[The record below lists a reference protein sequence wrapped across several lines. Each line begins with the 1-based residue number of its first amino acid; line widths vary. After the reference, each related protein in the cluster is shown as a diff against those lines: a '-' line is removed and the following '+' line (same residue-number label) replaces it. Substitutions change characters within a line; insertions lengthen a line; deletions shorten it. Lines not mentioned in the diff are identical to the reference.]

1 MSFNTSISGLNAAQK
16 DLSVTGNNIANAK
29 STGFKK
35 SRAEFGDIY
44 AVSAFGNSKT
54 AVGQG
59 VINQAVTQQFS
70 QGNLEFTDN
79 SLDLAISGQGFFAFQ
94 PSLDNAESV
103 FSRAGALGVN
113 KDGYL
118 VNQAGEYLKALPVNE
133 NGTLQSTS
141 LATSSPVQLP
151 VAAGAPQATTEASL
165 SLNLPAG
172 VDAPPAINNDGTG
185 FDAGDPDS
193 YNQANSQRVYDS
205 LGNPHTLTSYFVKQP
220 PLVADGTG
228 GTRAYDPDPAGAG
241 DVPSDIVNENT
252 WDVHYQ
258 IDDQDFTDMSS
269 QVVAFDSSGS
279 FQSSSP
285 ANPILVSELGANLGT
300 GAGDLNVSM
309 TFRQDSTQYNG
320 PFNVADQSADGNT
333 TGQLTGI
340 SVGTDGLIRASY
352 TNGESIP
359 LGKVALVDFRNPQ
372 GLKQV
377 GDNQWIESIDSGE
390 PLAGEAGTGTFG
402 SIQGGALE
410 TSNTDLTQELVNLI
424 TAQRNFQA
432 NSRAIEANKT
442 LSDTIIG
449 IR

>member
-16 DLSVTGNNIANAK
+16 DLNVTSNNIANAK

-59 VINQAVTQQFS
+59 VINQAVTQQFA

-79 SLDLAISGQGFFAFQ
+79 SLDLAISGQGFFSFQ
-94 PSLDNAESV
+94 PSLDSSESV

-113 KDGYL
+113 KNGYL
-118 VNQAGEYLKALPVNE
+118 VNQAGEFLKALPVNE

-151 VAAGAPQATTEASL
+151 VAAGAPQATTEGSL

-172 VDAPPAINNDGTG
+172 AETPPVTT
-185 FDAGDPDS
+185 FDPDDPDS
-193 YNQANSQRVYDS
+193 YNQANSQRIYDS
-205 LGNPHTLTSYFVKQP
+205 LGNPHTLTSYFVK
-220 PLVADGTG
+220 TG
-228 GTRAYDPDPAGAG
+228 NP
-241 DVPSDIVNENT
+241 NE
-252 WDVHYQ
+252 WDVYYQ
-258 IDDQDFTDMSS
+258 IDDQPVADMTQQTVTFNTD
-269 QVVAFDSSGS
+269 GS
-279 FQSSSP
+279 FDTAS
-285 ANPILVSELGANLGT
+285 ANPVTVTETGANLGT
-300 GAGDLNVSM
+300 GAGDLSIDM
-309 TFRQDSTQYNG
+309 TFRTDSTQYNG

-402 SIQGGALE
+402 AIQGGALE
-410 TSNTDLTQELVNLI
+410 ASNVDLTSELVNLI

>member
-94 PSLDNAESV
+94 PSLDSSESV

-172 VDAPPAINNDGTG
+172 AETPPVTT
-185 FDAGDPDS
+185 FDPDDPDS
-193 YNQANSQRVYDS
+193 YNQANSQRIYDS
-205 LGNPHTLTSYFVKQP
+205 LGNPHTMTSYFVKT
-220 PLVADGTG
+220 GT
-228 GTRAYDPDPAGAG
+228 P
-241 DVPSDIVNENT
+241 NE
-252 WDVHYQ
+252 WDVYYQ
-258 IDDQDFTDMSS
+258 IDDQPVGDMTQQTVTFNTD
-269 QVVAFDSSGS
+269 GS
-279 FQSSSP
+279 FDTAS
-285 ANPILVSELGANLGT
+285 ANPVTVTETGANLGT
-300 GAGDLNVSM
+300 GAGDLSIDM
-309 TFRQDSTQYNG
+309 TFRTDSTQYNG

-402 SIQGGALE
+402 AIQGGALE

>member
-16 DLSVTGNNIANAK
+16 DLNVTSNNIANAK

-59 VINQAVTQQFS
+59 VLNQAVTQQFS

-94 PSLDNAESV
+94 KALDNSESV
-103 FSRAGALGVN
+103 FTRAGALGVN
-113 KDGYL
+113 KNGYL
-118 VNQAGEYLKALPVNE
+118 VNQSGEFLQALPVNE

-141 LATSSPVQLP
+141 LATASPVQLP
-151 VAAGAPQATTEASL
+151 VAAGAPQATSEASL
-165 SLNLPAG
+165 SVNLPAG
-172 VDAPPAINNDGTG
+172 ADTPPVTT
-185 FDAGDPDS
+185 FDPDDPDS
-193 YNQANSQRVYDS
+193 YNQANSQRIYDS
-205 LGNPHTLTSYFVKQP
+205 LGNPHTLTSYFIKT
-220 PLVADGTG
+220 GT
-228 GTRAYDPDPAGAG
+228 P
-241 DVPSDIVNENT
+241 NE
-252 WDVHYQ
+252 WDVYYQ
-258 IDDQDFTDMSS
+258 IDDQAVGAMTQQTVTFNTD
-269 QVVAFDSSGS
+269 GS
-279 FQSSSP
+279 FNTAS
-285 ANPILVSELGANLGT
+285 ANPVTVTETGANLGT
-300 GAGDLNVSM
+300 GAGDLSIDM
-309 TFRQDSTQYNG
+309 TFRTDSTQYNG
-320 PFNVADQSADGNT
+320 PFNIADQSADGNT

-352 TNGESIP
+352 TNGETIP

-377 GDNQWIESIDSGE
+377 GDNSWIESIDSGE
-390 PLAGEAGTGTFG
+390 PLGGEAGTGTFG
-402 SIQGGALE
+402 AIQGGALE
-410 TSNTDLTQELVNLI
+410 ASNVDLTAELVNLI

>member
-16 DLSVTGNNIANAK
+16 DLNVTSNNIANAK

-94 PSLDNAESV
+94 PSLDNSESV

-118 VNQAGEYLKALPVNE
+118 VNQAGEFLKALPVNE

-141 LATSSPVQLP
+141 LATASPVQLP

-165 SLNLPAG
+165 SVNLPAG
-172 VDAPPAINNDGTG
+172 ASTPPVTT
-185 FDAGDPDS
+185 FDPDDPDS
-193 YNQANSQRVYDS
+193 YNQANSQRIYDS
-205 LGNPHTLTSYFVKQP
+205 LGNPHTLTSYFIKT
-220 PLVADGTG
+220 GT
-228 GTRAYDPDPAGAG
+228 A
-241 DVPSDIVNENT
+241 NE
-252 WDVHYQ
+252 WEVYYQ
-258 IDDQDFTDMSS
+258 IDDQAVGAMTQQTVTFNTD
-269 QVVAFDSSGS
+269 GS
-279 FQSSSP
+279 FSSAS
-285 ANPILVSELGANLGT
+285 ANPVTVTETGANLGT
-300 GAGDLNVSM
+300 GAADLSIDM
-309 TFRQDSTQYNG
+309 TFRTDSTQFNG
-320 PFNVADQSADGNT
+320 PFNIADQSANGNT

-402 SIQGGALE
+402 AIQGGALE
-410 TSNTDLTQELVNLI
+410 TSNVDLTAELVNLI

>member
-16 DLSVTGNNIANAK
+16 DLNVTSNNIANAK

-59 VINQAVTQQFS
+59 VLNQAVTQQFS

-94 PSLDNAESV
+94 KALDNSEAV
-103 FSRAGALGVN
+103 FTRAGALGVN
-113 KDGYL
+113 KNGYL
-118 VNQAGEYLKALPVNE
+118 VNQSGEYLQALPVNE

-141 LATSSPVQLP
+141 LATASPVQLP
-151 VAAGAPQATTEASL
+151 VAAGAPQATTEAAISV
-165 SLNLPAG
+165 NLPAG
-172 VDAPPAINNDGTG
+172 ADTPPVTT
-185 FDAGDPDS
+185 FDPDDPDS
-193 YNQANSQRVYDS
+193 YNQANSQRIYDS
-205 LGNPHTLTSYFVKQP
+205 LGNPHTLTSYFVKN
-220 PLVADGTG
+220 
-228 GTRAYDPDPAGAG
+228 DPAVTGV
-241 DVPSDIVNENT
+241 DNQWSVY
-252 WDVHYQ
+252 YQ
-258 IDDQDFTDMSS
+258 IDDQPVADMTQQTVEFNTD
-269 QVVAFDSSGS
+269 GS
-279 FQSSSP
+279 FSTAD
-285 ANPILVSELGANLGT
+285 ANPVTVSETGANLGT
-300 GAGDLNVSM
+300 GAGDLSIAM
-309 TFRQDSTQYNG
+309 TFRTDSTQYNG

-352 TNGESIP
+352 TNGETIP

-377 GDNQWIESIDSGE
+377 GDNSWIESIDSGE
-390 PLAGEAGTGTFG
+390 PLGGEAGSGTFG
-402 SIQGGALE
+402 AIQGGALE
-410 TSNTDLTQELVNLI
+410 ASNVDLTAELVNLI

>member
-16 DLSVTGNNIANAK
+16 DLNVTSNNIANAK

-59 VINQAVTQQFS
+59 VINQAVTQQFA

-94 PSLDNAESV
+94 PSLDSSESV

-113 KDGYL
+113 KNGYL
-118 VNQAGEYLKALPVNE
+118 VNQAGEFLKALPVNE

-151 VAAGAPQATTEASL
+151 VAAGAPQATTEGSL

-172 VDAPPAINNDGTG
+172 AETPPVTT
-185 FDAGDPDS
+185 FDPDDPDS
-193 YNQANSQRVYDS
+193 YNQANSQRIYDS
-205 LGNPHTLTSYFVKQP
+205 LGNPHTLTSYFVK
-220 PLVADGTG
+220 TG
-228 GTRAYDPDPAGAG
+228 NP
-241 DVPSDIVNENT
+241 NE
-252 WDVHYQ
+252 WDVYYQ
-258 IDDQDFTDMSS
+258 IDDQPVADMTQQTVTFNTD
-269 QVVAFDSSGS
+269 GS
-279 FQSSSP
+279 FDTAS
-285 ANPILVSELGANLGT
+285 ANPVTVTETGANLGT
-300 GAGDLNVSM
+300 GAGDLSIDM
-309 TFRQDSTQYNG
+309 TFRTDSTQYNG

-402 SIQGGALE
+402 AIQGGALE
-410 TSNTDLTQELVNLI
+410 ASNVDLTSELVNLI

>member
-94 PSLDNAESV
+94 PSLDSNESV

-118 VNQAGEYLKALPVNE
+118 VNQAGEYLKALPVNV

-141 LATSSPVQLP
+141 LATSTAVQLP
-151 VAAGAPQATTEASL
+151 VAAGAPQATTKASL

-172 VDAPPAINNDGTG
+172 AQTPPVTT
-185 FDAGDPDS
+185 FDPDTPDS

-205 LGNPHTLTSYFVKQP
+205 LGNPTTLTSYFVKN
-220 PLVADGTG
+220 
-228 GTRAYDPDPAGAG
+228 DPATNGG
-241 DVPSDIVNENT
+241 IDNQWT
-252 WDVHYQ
+252 VHYQ
-258 IDDQDFTDMSS
+258 IADQP
-269 QVVAFDSSGS
+269 V
-279 FQSSSP
+279 SP
-285 ANPILVSELGANLGT
+285 AYAGDSVITSQTVTFDTGGNLITTGANAPNPPNPVILTEDGGDLGT
-300 GAGDLNVSM
+300 GAADLNIAM
-309 TFRQDSTQYNG
+309 TFRTDSTQYNG
-320 PFNVADQSADGNT
+320 PFNIADQSADGNT

-352 TNGESIP
+352 TNGENIA

-402 SIQGGALE
+402 AIQGGALE

>member
-16 DLSVTGNNIANAK
+16 DLNVTSNNIANAK

-94 PSLDNAESV
+94 PSLDSSESV

-113 KDGYL
+113 KNGYL
-118 VNQAGEYLKALPVNE
+118 VNQAGEFLKALPVNE

-151 VAAGAPQATTEASL
+151 VAAGAPQATTEGSL

-172 VDAPPAINNDGTG
+172 AATPPVTT
-185 FDAGDPDS
+185 FDPDDPDS
-193 YNQANSQRVYDS
+193 YNQANSQRIYDS
-205 LGNPHTLTSYFVKQP
+205 LGNPHTLTSYFVK
-220 PLVADGTG
+220 TG
-228 GTRAYDPDPAGAG
+228 NP
-241 DVPSDIVNENT
+241 NE
-252 WDVHYQ
+252 WDVYYQ
-258 IDDQDFTDMSS
+258 IDDQPVADMTQQTVTFNTDGS
-269 QVVAFDSSGS
+269 FDSAS
-279 FQSSSP
+279 
-285 ANPILVSELGANLGT
+285 ANPVTVTETGANLGT
-300 GAGDLNVSM
+300 GAGDLSIDM
-309 TFRQDSTQYNG
+309 TFRTDSTQYNG

-377 GDNQWIESIDSGE
+377 GDNQWIESIDSGG

-402 SIQGGALE
+402 AIQGGALE
-410 TSNTDLTQELVNLI
+410 TSNVDLTSELVSLI

>member
-16 DLSVTGNNIANAK
+16 DLNVTSNNIANAK

-59 VINQAVTQQFS
+59 VLNQAVTQQFS

-94 PSLDNAESV
+94 KALDNSESV
-103 FSRAGALGVN
+103 FTRAGALGVDKN
-113 KDGYL
+113 GYL
-118 VNQAGEYLKALPVNE
+118 VNQSGEFLQALPVNE

-141 LATSSPVQLP
+141 LATASPVQLP
-151 VAAGAPQATTEASL
+151 VAAGAPQATSEASL
-165 SLNLPAG
+165 SVNLPAG
-172 VDAPPAINNDGTG
+172 ADTPPVTT
-185 FDAGDPDS
+185 FDPDDPDS
-193 YNQANSQRVYDS
+193 YNQANSQRIYDS
-205 LGNPHTLTSYFVKQP
+205 LGNPHTLTSYFIKT
-220 PLVADGTG
+220 GT
-228 GTRAYDPDPAGAG
+228 P
-241 DVPSDIVNENT
+241 NE
-252 WDVHYQ
+252 WDVYYQ
-258 IDDQDFTDMSS
+258 IDDQAVGAMTQQTVTFNTD
-269 QVVAFDSSGS
+269 GS
-279 FQSSSP
+279 FNTAS
-285 ANPILVSELGANLGT
+285 ANPVTVTETGANLGT
-300 GAGDLNVSM
+300 GAGDLSIDM
-309 TFRQDSTQYNG
+309 TFRTDSTQYNG
-320 PFNVADQSADGNT
+320 PFNIADQSADGNT

-352 TNGESIP
+352 TNGETIP

-377 GDNQWIESIDSGE
+377 GDNSWIESIDSGE
-390 PLAGEAGTGTFG
+390 PLGGEAGTGTFG
-402 SIQGGALE
+402 AIQGGALE
-410 TSNTDLTQELVNLI
+410 ASNVDLTAELVNLI

>member
-94 PSLDNAESV
+94 PSLDSNESV

-118 VNQAGEYLKALPVNE
+118 VNQAGEFLKALPVNE

-141 LATSSPVQLP
+141 LATSEAVQLP
-151 VAAGAPQATTEASL
+151 VAAGAPQATTKASL

-172 VDAPPAINNDGTG
+172 AETPTVTTFAPDT
-185 FDAGDPDS
+185 PDS
-193 YNQANSQRVYDS
+193 YNQANSQRIYDS
-205 LGNPHTLTSYFVKQP
+205 LGNPTTLTSYFVKQ
-220 PLVADGTG
+220 
-228 GTRAYDPDPAGAG
+228 DPATNP
-241 DVPSDIVNENT
+241 DNQWEIY
-252 WDVHYQ
+252 YQ
-258 IDDQDFTDMSS
+258 IDDQPVADMTTQTVTFNTDGS
-269 QVVAFDSSGS
+269 FDSAS
-279 FQSSSP
+279 
-285 ANPILVSELGANLGT
+285 ANPVAVTETGANLGT
-300 GAGDLNVSM
+300 GAGDLNIEM
-309 TFRQDSTQYNG
+309 TFRSDSTQYNG

-340 SVGTDGLIRASY
+340 SVGTDGLVRASY
-352 TNGESIP
+352 TNGENIA

-390 PLAGEAGTGTFG
+390 PLAGQAGTGTFG
-402 SIQGGALE
+402 AIQGGALE

>member
-16 DLSVTGNNIANAK
+16 DLNVTSNNIANAK

-59 VINQAVTQQFS
+59 VLNQAVTQQFA

-94 PSLDNAESV
+94 QALDNNEAV
-103 FSRAGALGVN
+103 FTRAGALGVN
-113 KDGYL
+113 KEGYL
-118 VNQAGEYLKALPVNE
+118 VNQSGQFLQALPVNE

-141 LATSSPVQLP
+141 LATAGPVQLP
-151 VAAGAPQATTEASL
+151 VAAGAPQATTEAAL
-165 SLNLPAG
+165 SVNLPAG
-172 VDAPPAINNDGTG
+172 ETAPSVTTFDPDDA
-185 FDAGDPDS
+185 DS
-193 YNQANSQRVYDS
+193 YNQANSQRIYDS
-205 LGNPHTLTSYFVKQP
+205 LGNPHTLTSYFVKS
-220 PLVADGTG
+220 
-228 GTRAYDPDPAGAG
+228 DPAVTGV
-241 DVPSDIVNENT
+241 DNEWT
-252 WDVHYQ
+252 IYYQ
-258 IDDQDFTDMSS
+258 IDDQVVGDMTRQTVTFNTD
-269 QVVAFDSSGS
+269 GS
-279 FQSSSP
+279 FDQATDSNDLP
-285 ANPILVSELGANLGT
+285 DLNPVTVSETGANLGT
-300 GAGDLNVSM
+300 GAGDLSIEM
-309 TFRQDSTQYNG
+309 TFRTDSTQYNG
-320 PFNVADQSADGNT
+320 PFNIADQSADGNT

-377 GDNQWIESIDSGE
+377 GDNSWIESIDSGE
-390 PLAGEAGTGTFG
+390 PLGGEAGTGTFG
-402 SIQGGALE
+402 AIQGGALE
-410 TSNTDLTQELVNLI
+410 ASNVDLTAELVNLI

>member
-16 DLSVTGNNIANAK
+16 DLNVTSNNIANAK

-59 VINQAVTQQFS
+59 VSNQAVTQQFS

-79 SLDLAISGQGFFAFQ
+79 SLDLAISGQGFFAFS
-94 PSLDNAESV
+94 PALDSDESV

-118 VNQAGEYLKALPVNE
+118 VNQAGDFLKALPVNE

-141 LATSSPVQLP
+141 LATAEAVQLP
-151 VAAGAPQATTEASL
+151 VAAGAPQATTEASV
-165 SLNLPAG
+165 SANLPAAES
-172 VDAPPAINNDGTG
+172 APTLA
-185 FDAGDPDS
+185 FDPTDTSPDPDS

-205 LGNPHTLTSYFVKQP
+205 LGNPHTLTSYYVKQEP
-220 PLVADGTG
+220 DS
-228 GTRAYDPDPAGAG
+228 DPAT
-241 DVPSDIVNENT
+241 DDENRWT
-252 WDVHYQ
+252 IYYQ
-258 IDDQDFTDMSS
+258 IDQQEPSTSHTVDFNQDGS
-269 QVVAFDSSGS
+269 FDSVFSGS
-279 FQSSSP
+279 
-285 ANPILVSELGANLGT
+285 NPITVSASGSSLGT
-300 GAGDLNVSM
+300 GAADLDIDM
-309 TFRQDSTQYNG
+309 TFRTDSTQYNG
-320 PFNVADQSADGNT
+320 PFNIADQSADGNT

-340 SVGTDGLIRASY
+340 SVGSDGLIRASY
-352 TNGESIP
+352 TNGENIP

-402 SIQGGALE
+402 AIQGGALE
-410 TSNTDLTQELVNLI
+410 TSNVDLTSELVNLI

>member
-16 DLSVTGNNIANAK
+16 DLNVTSNNIANVN

-94 PSLDNAESV
+94 PSLDNTESV

-118 VNQAGEYLKALPVNE
+118 VNQAGEFLKALPVNE

-141 LATSSPVQLP
+141 LATAGPVQLP
-151 VAAGAPQATTEASL
+151 VAAGAPQATTSAAL
-165 SLNLPAG
+165 SVNLPAG
-172 VDAPPAINNDGTG
+172 EVAPTDG
-185 FDAGDPDS
+185 FSPDNPDS
-193 YNQANSQRVYDS
+193 YNQANSQRIYDS
-205 LGNPHTLTSYFVKQP
+205 LGNPHTLTSYFVKT
-220 PLVADGTG
+220 AND
-228 GTRAYDPDPAGAG
+228 
-241 DVPSDIVNENT
+241 NE
-252 WDVHYQ
+252 WDVYYQ
-258 IDDQDFTDMSS
+258 IDDQAVGEMTQQTVTFNTD
-269 QVVAFDSSGS
+269 GS
-279 FQSSSP
+279 FSS
-285 ANPILVSELGANLGT
+285 ADTNPVTVTETGANLGT
-300 GAGDLNVSM
+300 GAADLSVEM
-309 TFRQDSTQYNG
+309 TFRTDSTQFNG
-320 PFNVADQSADGNT
+320 PFNIADQSADGNT

-402 SIQGGALE
+402 AIQGGALE
-410 TSNTDLTQELVNLI
+410 TSNVDLTAELVNLI

>member
-16 DLSVTGNNIANAK
+16 DLNVTSNNIANAK

-59 VINQAVTQQFS
+59 VLNQAVTQQFS

-94 PSLDNAESV
+94 QALDNSESV
-103 FSRAGALGVN
+103 FTRAGALGVN
-113 KDGYL
+113 KNGYL
-118 VNQAGEYLKALPVNE
+118 VNQSGEYLQALPVNE

-141 LATSSPVQLP
+141 LATASPVQLP
-151 VAAGAPQATTEASL
+151 VAAGAPQATTEGSL
-165 SLNLPAG
+165 SVNLPAG
-172 VDAPPAINNDGTG
+172 ADTPPVTT
-185 FDAGDPDS
+185 FDPNDPDS
-193 YNQANSQRVYDS
+193 YNQANSQRIYDS
-205 LGNPHTLTSYFVKQP
+205 LGNPHTMTSYFIKT
-220 PLVADGTG
+220 GT
-228 GTRAYDPDPAGAG
+228 P
-241 DVPSDIVNENT
+241 NE
-252 WDVHYQ
+252 WDVYYQ
-258 IDDQDFTDMSS
+258 IDDQAVGAMTQQTVTFNTD
-269 QVVAFDSSGS
+269 GS
-279 FQSSSP
+279 FNTAS
-285 ANPILVSELGANLGT
+285 ANPVTVSETGANLGT
-300 GAGDLNVSM
+300 GAGDLNVDM
-309 TFRQDSTQYNG
+309 TFRTDSTQYNG
-320 PFNVADQSADGNT
+320 PFNIADQSADGNT

-390 PLAGEAGTGTFG
+390 PLGGEAGTGTFG
-402 SIQGGALE
+402 AIQGGALE
-410 TSNTDLTQELVNLI
+410 ASNVDLTAELVNLI

>member
-16 DLSVTGNNIANAK
+16 DLNVTSNNIANAK

-59 VINQAVTQQFS
+59 VINQAVTQQFT
-70 QGNLEFTDN
+70 QGNLDFTDR
-79 SLDLAISGQGFFAFQ
+79 SLDLAISGEGFFAFQ
-94 PSLDNAESV
+94 PSLDSAESV

-113 KDGYL
+113 KEGYL
-118 VNQAGEYLKALPVNE
+118 VNQAGEYLKALPTNAD
-133 NGTLQSTS
+133 GTLQSTS
-141 LATSSPVQLP
+141 LATANAVQLP
-151 VAAGAPQATTEASL
+151 AEAGEPQATTEASQL
-165 SLNLPAG
+165 FNLPA
-172 VDAPPAINNDGTG
+172 DAEGINSGTIT
-185 FDAGDPDS
+185 FDPDDPAT
-193 YNQANSQRVYDS
+193 YTQANSQRVFDS

-220 PLVADGTG
+220 DDPTATPAVENQWRVYYQFDDQAPLNDTAG
-228 GTRAYDPDPAGAG
+228 GSGSISSGASTYNYQTLNFNTSGALVDANGDLNAGAMDPAVATLNI
-241 DVPSDIVNENT
+241 PS
-252 WDVHYQ
+252 
-258 IDDQDFTDMSS
+258 
-269 QVVAFDSSGS
+269 
-279 FQSSSP
+279 P
-285 ANPILVSELGANLGT
+285 GT
-300 GAGDLNVSM
+300 GAEALTVDM
-309 TFRQDSTQYNG
+309 TISPRSTQYAA
-320 PFNVADQSADGNT
+320 PFNVGDQGQNGYT

-340 SVGTDGLIRASY
+340 SVGSDGLIRASY
-352 TNGESIP
+352 SNGQNLP

-377 GDNQWIESIDSGE
+377 GDNQWIESVDSGE
-390 PLAGEAGTGTFG
+390 PLAGEPGTGTFG
-402 SIQGGALE
+402 AIQGGALE
-410 TSNTDLTQELVNLI
+410 ASNVDLTAELVNLI